1 MFVFIMSSWK
11 GSVAI
16 YLYTIAIYFPKCY
29 YFKMHYIRVTTCFIT
44 VCPVTTRTV
53 ENLDPKASHTI
64 HHRNQEYSN
73 HVVHLL
79 RLFFTVHSHSIDLQK
94 DPWVFGSQDKRVLL
108 HFYVKARSVKLR
120 NIKQTRA
127 QSWAEASR
135 SPVELHRNC
144 TSEVRRK
151 VIFYS
156 YFFSRVIYSH
166 ASRLSISRVVLPTSP
181 VTRRVYTHAWR
192 STFA

>member
-16 YLYTIAIYFPKCY
+16 YLCTIAIYLPKYC
-29 YFKMHYIRVTTCFIT
+29 YFKMHYIRVTYFIS
-44 VCPVTTRTV
+44 VCPVTMRTV
-53 ENLDPKASHTI
+53 ENLDPIASHTI

-73 HVVHLL
+73 HVVLLL

-94 DPWVFGSQDKRVLL
+94 VPWVFGSQDKLVLL

-156 YFFSRVIYSH
+156 
-166 ASRLSISRVVLPTSP
+166 
-181 VTRRVYTHAWR
+181 
-192 STFA
+192 